1 MQFVVGHS
9 IRTPSEEQGKNG
21 YLGRQL
27 DVTDSESFS
36 QSHSNAA
43 SSPIPRLTS
52 DQPQGRE
59 GGRMGRALILSLE
72 RPENSH
78 LNVTALCGWRHS
90 YCWECDDPHRLAASS
105 PGHPKVTCKTGSCSI
120 NPGMPRVGGDLF
132 PGCKQQVQ
140 ASGPAPTALAVV
152 FYLIAASALCQRM

>member
-36 QSHSNAA
+36 QSHSNDA

-59 GGRMGRALILSLE
+59 GVQNGESLDLE
-72 RPENSH
+72 LGKDREF
-78 LNVTALCGWRHS
+78 TFK
-90 YCWECDDPHRLAASS
+90 CDSS
-105 PGHPKVTCKTGSCSI
+105 VWVETQLLL
-120 NPGMPRVGGDLF
+120 GM
-132 PGCKQQVQ
+132 
-140 ASGPAPTALAVV
+140 
-152 FYLIAASALCQRM
+152 

>member
-1 MQFVVGHS
+1 MQFVVGHR

-36 QSHSNAA
+36 QSHSNDA

-52 DQPQGRE
+52 DQPQGR
-59 GGRMGRALILSLE
+59 GGQNGESLDLE
-72 RPENSH
+72 LGKAREFTFKCDS
-78 LNVTALCGWRHS
+78 WRHS

-105 PGHPKVTCKTGSCSI
+105 PGHPKVMCKTGSCSI
-120 NPGMPRVGGDLF
+120 NPGMPGVGRDLF
-132 PGCKQQVQ
+132 PGCKQQV
-140 ASGPAPTALAVV
+140 
-152 FYLIAASALCQRM
+152 